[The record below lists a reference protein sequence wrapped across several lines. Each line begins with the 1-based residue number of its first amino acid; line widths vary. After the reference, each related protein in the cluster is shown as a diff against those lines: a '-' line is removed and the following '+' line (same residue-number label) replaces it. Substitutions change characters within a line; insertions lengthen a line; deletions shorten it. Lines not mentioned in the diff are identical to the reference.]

1 MHSRDTIR
9 ALERIVIGAV
19 GLTTRSLAQAA
30 PGTELTFPQWRAI
43 LILGEGPDGARVGEV
58 AAREGVTLPA
68 TGRLLRRL
76 ERRGFVTL
84 STDETDR
91 RATRARLT
99 DRGREVRKAIMA
111 YRRAALRRI
120 AKRTNGDGPARGSV
134 DGALDGAFAGVAA
147 AELMALADAELLALA
162 DAFEA
167 YA

>member
-30 PGTELTFPQWRAI
+30 PGTDLTFPQWRAI
-43 LILGEGPDGARVGEV
+43 LIVGEGTDGARVGEV

-84 STDETDR
+84 ATDESDR

-99 DRGREVRKAIMA
+99 DRGHEVRRAIMA
-111 YRRAALRRI
+111 YRRTALREI
-120 AKRTNGDGPARGSV
+120 ARRTNGATSGE
-134 DGALDGAFAGVAA
+134 GALATV
-147 AELMALADAELLALA
+147 ADAELLALA
-162 DAFEA
+162 DAFES